1 MVLTSSSSKP
11 QVPQVT
17 ESWGVA
23 TSGFCLLVHGGAGR
37 RPPEERVTG
46 RQGCASAAQRAA
58 ADVLAR
64 GGSALDAVQLAVE
77 LLEDDPV
84 FNAGTGGSLT
94 EEGTLELDASIMS
107 GADLRAGAVC
117 SLTPHR
123 HPIAIARA
131 VLEERRHVL
140 YAGAGAVAFA
150 AQAGFAPAPPESMI
164 TAGAREQ
171 LARWLAARA
180 PTSGGGTV
188 GAVARDRQ
196 GRLAAA
202 TSTGGITG
210 KRPGR
215 VGDSPVIGAGTYADD
230 LRGAAS
236 ATGVGEGI
244 LRINLCA
251 RVVTGIAA
259 GVSPQAASCE
269 GLTALGERIGVDA
282 GVIALA
288 PDGRLGWARSTESM
302 AWAAVWDGGSADGC

>member
-1 MVLTSSSSKP
+1 VVLTQSPGKSQP
-11 QVPQVT
+11 HVT
-17 ESWGVA
+17 DSWGMA
-23 TSGFCLLVHGGAGR
+23 TSGFCLLVHGGAGS
-37 RPPEERVTG
+37 RPPDERTAG
-46 RQGCASAAQRAA
+46 REGCARAAQRAA
-58 ADVLAR
+58 AEVLAR

-94 EEGTLELDASIMS
+94 EQGTLELDASIMS

-117 SLTPHR
+117 SLPPYR

-131 VLEERRHVL
+131 VLEEGRHVL

-150 AQAGFAPAPPESMI
+150 RHAGFVQAAPETMI
-164 TAGAREQ
+164 TAAAREQ

-180 PTSGGGTV
+180 PASGGGTV

-251 RVVTGIAA
+251 RVVTGIGA
-259 GVSPQAASCE
+259 GASAQDATCE
-269 GLTALGERIGVDA
+269 GLRTLAERIGLDA
-282 GVIALA
+282 GVIAVT
-288 PDGRLGWARSTESM
+288 PDGRLGWSRSTESM
-302 AWAAVWDGGSADGC
+302 AWAAVWDGGHADGC